1 MSPQKEYKGKK
12 RGDFMASNLA
22 VKKVVTVIPVKPVEV
37 VKGFA
42 LGAKKRVAA
51 YCRVSTDLK
60 EQETSF
66 ESQVQHY
73 TDTISKRT
81 DWDLADI
88 YADDGISGTTT
99 TKRTEF
105 LRMIN
110 DCMAGKIDMIITKS
124 ISRFARNTEDCLH
137 FVRKLKDKGIAV
149 YFETENI
156 DTLGSGGEL
165 LLTILSGMAQDS
177 SRNQSDVTKWGI
189 LRQFE
194 SGRVLVNTTRFLG
207 YDKNKDGELVIN
219 EEQAELVRRV
229 FREYLEGKS
238 YNSIAKG
245 LMKDKIKTVTGK
257 EKWWDSTISGML
269 ENEKY
274 YGAALLQKTITINF
288 LTHKRK
294 ENKGESQ
301 KYMIDENQLP
311 IIDKEIFDKVQ
322 DEKEHR
328 ALLRGNLVGDRHKYS
343 SKYPFSAIVF
353 CGNCGN
359 IFKRRQWNSTNTSKK
374 VVWQCKT
381 YIMDGKDAC
390 GAKAVDEIVLKNA
403 FVKMFNGIYENKQSF
418 IKTLTENIETII
430 LLKPDIK
437 ETESLDNR
445 IEELKNELKRLIRF
459 QVNNSVDAEVYNEEY
474 KSISGELEEVRKKR
488 LEYERVIE
496 SKDGLKQ
503 RFDQILETINSRD
516 SLLAEFDEEIFNA
529 LVEKI
534 EILTPAHFVFE
545 LTSGM
550 RVEEFEE

>member
-1 MSPQKEYKGKK
+1 
-12 RGDFMASNLA
+12 MASNSA

-81 DWDLADI
+81 DWDLVDI

-110 DCMAGKIDMIITKS
+110 ECMAGKIDMIITKS

-137 FVRKLKDKGIAV
+137 FVRKLKDKRIAV

-156 DTLGSGGEL
+156 DTMGSGGEL

-207 YDKNKDGELVIN
+207 YDKNEDGELVIN

-238 YNSIAKG
+238 YNAIAKE
-245 LMKDKIKTVTGK
+245 LTKDKIKTVTGN

-274 YGAALLQKTITINF
+274 YGAALLQKTITVNF
-288 LTHKRK
+288 LTHKRTN
-294 ENKGESQ
+294 NKGQSP
-301 KYMIDENQLP
+301 KYMIDENHLP

-322 DEKEHR
+322 DEKERR

-343 SKYPFSAIVF
+343 SKYPFSAKVF

-381 YIMDGKDAC
+381 YIMDGKNAC
-390 GAKAVDEIVLKNA
+390 RAKAVDEIILKNA
-403 FVKMFNGIYENKQSF
+403 FVRMFNKIYENKQSF

-430 LLKPDIK
+430 LLKPDVR
-437 ETESLDNR
+437 ETEALDKG
-445 IEELKNELKRLIRF
+445 IEELKNELKKLIRF
-459 QVNNSVDAEVYNEEY
+459 QVSNNIDSEVYNEEY
-474 KSISGELEEVRKKR
+474 KNISGELEEVRKKR
-488 LEYERVIE
+488 LEHDKVLET
-496 SKDGLKQ
+496 KDGLKQ
-503 RFDQILETINSRD
+503 RT
-516 SLLAEFDEEIFNA
+516 
-529 LVEKI
+529 
-534 EILTPAHFVFE
+534 
-545 LTSGM
+545 G
-550 RVEEFEE
+550 